1 MRSTLVAT
9 TIVGLVVAGCSTA
22 PQLDE
27 PSSSASSVPV
37 VQRGQMAPDFT
48 LPQASGKPI
57 TLSGLHG
64 KPVLLYFSMGP
75 G

>member
-1 MRSTLVAT
+1 MRWILNLAVLATLT
-9 TIVGLVVAGCSTA
+9 VAGCSSA
-22 PQLDE
+22 PHSAG
-27 PSSSASSVPV
+27 PSPQGPSVPV

-48 LPQASGKPI
+48 MPEASGKPVK
-57 TLSGLHG
+57 LAELRG

>member
-1 MRSTLVAT
+1 MRSTLIAT
-9 TIVGLVVAGCSTA
+9 TIVGLLAAGCSTA
-22 PQLDE
+22 PQRDE
-27 PSSSASSVPV
+27 PPSSGALVPV
-37 VQRGQMAPDFT
+37 VQRGQVAPDFT
-48 LPQASGKPI
+48 LPQATGKPI